1 MNSTNLTNSTL
12 PKNLV
17 TNSTTNSTSN
27 STVITST
34 TTAPSNT
41 STNKTSSN
49 YSAGNTTTVFSNST
63 VVTQLNAGSNVTS
76 NGTLSGNISSHQNTT
91 AANTNSINTTAV
103 NKTVINTTAIN
114 AKATINGT
122 TTTNGT
128 VFNSTGIKNIT
139 EVIHQI
145 NGTFSNSN
153 SLNGTLNPPNQNSTK
168 MNISS
173 PSFAYFSAA
182 PTTELPN
189 PEQNLTVS
197 GAKCLQKCKDLRG
210 ISCKRWTDD
219 SITCCE
225 FTGCQ
230 WPFYCRPES
239 IIKVDGCV
247 NKA

>member
-1 MNSTNLTNSTL
+1 
-12 PKNLV
+12 
-17 TNSTTNSTSN
+17 
-27 STVITST
+27 VITST
-34 TTAPSNT
+34 TTVPSNT

-114 AKATINGT
+114 ATA
-122 TTTNGT
+122 TTNGT

-139 EVIHQI
+139 EVVHQI

-189 PEQNLTVS
+189 PEQNLTVN